1 MEKGEH
7 LKRQNRP
14 SMLQL
19 TYLKELHDTKKKRG
33 IQRVIA
39 ERCGVNASTINRY
52 FKACIERG
60 FLSEELEFTSK
71 GEEWFDM
78 YWNMY
83 QTLMEYLTEV
93 GAKEDERKKAAEAM
107 IENTDIHILQLM
119 LNDHQ
124 KQKYRRMKEVT
135 VRSELAASFSG
146 EDRYQVEFA
155 VYKMSRKNYKNRF
168 SMAMHGFEEEA
179 WIIQKRSERYLELT
193 LKDMAANSRINGTAM
208 SGYLSSLKY
217 EENDQLVAAEI
228 DGNKVWIPLSAFKTH
243 RWPGGEQIA
252 IIPITVT
259 GSVGRMH
266 MPESTAL
273 LTVWF

>member
-19 TYLKELHDTKKKRG
+19 RYMRELHDTKKKRG

-52 FKACIERG
+52 FKICIEKG
-60 FLSEELEFTSK
+60 ILSEELEFTSR
-71 GEEWFDM
+71 GEEWFGM
-78 YWNMY
+78 YWEMY
-83 QTLMEYLTEV
+83 QALMDYLTEV
-93 GAKEDERKKAAEAM
+93 GAREDERQKAAEAM

-135 VRSELAASFSG
+135 VQSEMSVTFRDEA
-146 EDRYQVEFA
+146 RCQVEFA
-155 VYKMSRKNYKNRF
+155 VYKMSRKVHKNRF

-179 WIIQKRSERYLELT
+179 WIVQRSTGRYLELT

-208 SGYLSSLKY
+208 SGYLNSLKY

-228 DGNKVWIPLSAFKTH
+228 SGNKLYIPMSAFKMH

-252 IIPITVT
+252 SISITVT

-273 LTVWF
+273 LCVWF